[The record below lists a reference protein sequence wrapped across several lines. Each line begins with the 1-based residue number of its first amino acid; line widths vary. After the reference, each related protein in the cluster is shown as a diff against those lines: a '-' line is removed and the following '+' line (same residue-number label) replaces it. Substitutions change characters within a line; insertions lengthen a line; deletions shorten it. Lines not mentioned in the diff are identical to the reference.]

1 MIIFIDAF
9 SRFTHILGLEDKS
22 TNTVI
27 QAMQQFAAD
36 HLLVTEFGYI
46 DIGKVKADAGSQFSL
61 ESFKTFCYEQGL
73 ARSQP
78 VLGCTL
84 KAIPKSCCQM
94 YMANNS
100 QHGAFHD
107 NPCLT
112 TQHLHV
118 PCHLLCHSHL

>member
-1 MIIFIDAF
+1 MIIFVDTF

-61 ESFKTFCYEQGL
+61 ESFKTFCCEQGL
-73 ARSQP
+73 SLSLAAHQKQSQNHFA
-78 VLGCTL
+78 
-84 KAIPKSCCQM
+84 KWAWQAIHN
-94 YMANNS
+94 MA
-100 QHGAFHD
+100 
-107 NPCLT
+107 
-112 TQHLHV
+112 
-118 PCHLLCHSHL
+118 HSMIVHA